1 MRMPKAFLMI
11 GLGTILSS
19 TAVTAATM
27 GPPMALMG
35 QDQWGVGIE
44 YGRQNIDL
52 QASGTLRAF
61 YTAEAIPVDVAER
74 LRIEDLTA
82 NMIFATLA
90 YGVWDDWDV
99 FVRLGAADADAD
111 VRARGHDVLGEFGGA
126 HEYEIGSVDGSFGFA
141 WGVGTRATFHRWGPW
156 AVGGLAQ
163 FTWFKPGDGD
173 ISYTDPLQGA
183 GAVHTGEASLD
194 YWTIQLSL
202 AAIYQVDAWQFWA
215 GPFLQFIRGDLDR
228 CGDIEGLPG
237 DTFRA
242 SADIEEES
250 QIGGHIGATWDMADE
265 WNVWAEG
272 QFTGDSWLIGLGL
285 TFIPGKSSL

>member
-1 MRMPKAFLMI
+1 
-11 GLGTILSS
+11 
-19 TAVTAATM
+19 
-27 GPPMALMG
+27 MG

-44 YGRQNIDL
+44 YGRQTIDL
-52 QASGTLRAF
+52 QASGTLRAH

-74 LRIEDLTA
+74 LCIEDLTA
-82 NMIFATLA
+82 NMIFGTLA

-99 FVRLGAADADAD
+99 FVRVGASDADAD
-111 VRARGHDVLGEFGGA
+111 IQARGHDVLGEFGGV
-126 HEYEIGSVDGSFGFA
+126 HEYDLGSTDGSFGFA

-163 FTWFKPGDGD
+163 FTWFQPGDGD

-183 GAVHTGEASLD
+183 GVVHTGEASLD

-228 CGDIEGLPG
+228 SGVIEGLPG

-250 QIGGHIGATWDMADE
+250 QIGGHLGATWDMADE

-285 TFIPGKSSL
+285 TFIPGRSSL